1 MTRTRP
7 VVRAAALLVLAGAA
21 ASSAQDASAPKPRY
35 GDTPEDLVPHR
46 QAGEPYKRLFTEPPT
61 FRGPGAEI
69 PEPAGL
75 DAVRIGVL
83 APLTGEDT
91 AVGERMQNGI
101 ALAIEE
107 ANAAGGFRE
116 GMPFRTIVRDENLA
130 WGAAGNAAVDMVFD
144 DGVWALLGAL
154 EDSASHILTRVVL
167 KLETPMVNTAGTDPT
182 LTEHAIPWL
191 VRMRPDDRQTCYA
204 LANRVF
210 RTDRRERVAVFR
222 ANDRYARAGIG
233 EFTDAARRL
242 RHPVL
247 IEERFETK
255 DKAWDAQIA
264 RIRDVHP
271 DAIVVWGRATTAGRA
286 VKALRDAGLTQPVY
300 GPERLADEA
309 FVAAA
314 GAAAEGVTCTY
325 PFDPRRKDAAWTEFV
340 ARYRTRFGADPDPF
354 ASYAYDGTRYLLQA
368 IRDAG
373 LNRVR
378 IRERLFAQEKW
389 EGVTGTVRFDSTRND
404 VVPSLIGRVEHGK
417 FVLE

>member
-1 MTRTRP
+1 MTKTP
-7 VVRAAALLVLAGAA
+7 SAVRSAALLVLAGAA
-21 ASSAQDASAPKPRY
+21 VGSAQDAVPAKPRY
-35 GDTPEDLVPHR
+35 GDTPEELVPHR
-46 QAGEPYKRLFTEPPT
+46 QAGEPYQRLFTEPPT
-61 FRGPGAEI
+61 FRGPGAEL
-69 PEPAGL
+69 PEPEGL
-75 DAVRIGVL
+75 DAVRLGVL
-83 APLTGEDT
+83 APLTGED
-91 AVGERMQNGI
+91 AEAGERMQNGI

-107 ANAAGGFRE
+107 ANAAGGWRA
-116 GMPFRTIVRDENLA
+116 GVPFRTIVRDENLA
-130 WGAAGNAAVDMVFD
+130 WGAAGNAAVDMVFE

-204 LANRVF
+204 LAKRIF
-210 RTDRRERVAVFR
+210 STDRRERVAVFR

-255 DKAWDAQIA
+255 DKSWEPQIA
-264 RIRDVHP
+264 RIRDVRP
-271 DAIVVWGRATTAGRA
+271 DAIVVWGRAPTAGRA
-286 VKALRDAGLTQPVY
+286 VKALRAAGLTQPVY
-300 GPERLADEA
+300 GPERLAEEA

-314 GAAAEGVTCTY
+314 GEAAEGVTCTY
-325 PFDPRRKDAAWTEFV
+325 PFDPRRTDPAWTGFV
-340 ARYRTRFGADPDPF
+340 ERYRARFGSAPDPF
-354 ASYAYDGTRYLLQA
+354 ASYAYDGTRYLLEA

-378 IRERLFAQEKW
+378 IRERLFARETW
-389 EGVTGTVRFDSTRND
+389 NGVTGTARFDATRN
-404 VVPSLIGRVEHGK
+404 VVLPPLFGRVEHGR

>member
-1 MTRTRP
+1 MTRTP
-7 VVRAAALLVLAGAA
+7 SAVRAAALLVLAGAA
-21 ASSAQDASAPKPRY
+21 ASSAQDTAAPKQHY
-35 GDTPEDLVPHR
+35 GDTPEELVPHR
-46 QAGEPYKRLFTEPPT
+46 QAGEPYRRLFTEPPT
-61 FRGPGAEI
+61 FRGPGADL
-69 PEPAGL
+69 PEPKGL

-83 APLTGEDT
+83 APLTGEDS
-91 AVGERMQNGI
+91 AAGERMQNGI
-101 ALAIEE
+101 ALAIDE
-107 ANAAGGFRE
+107 ANAAGGFRP
-116 GMPFRTIVRDENLA
+116 GVPFRTIVRDENLA
-130 WGAAGNAAVDMVFD
+130 WGAAGNAAVDMVYE

-154 EDSASHILTRVVL
+154 EDGASHILTRVVL

-204 LANRVF
+204 LAKRIFV
-210 RTDRRERVAVFR
+210 TEHRERVAVFR

-233 EFTDAARRL
+233 EFSDAARRL

-247 IEERFETK
+247 LEERFESK
-255 DKAWDAQIA
+255 DTSWDAQIG
-264 RIRDVHP
+264 RIRDVRP
-271 DAIVVWGRATTAGRA
+271 DAIVVWGRAATAGRA
-286 VKALRDAGLTQPVY
+286 VKALRAAGLTQPVY

-314 GAAAEGVTCTY
+314 GDAAEGVICTY
-325 PFDPRRKDAAWTEFV
+325 PFDPRRADTAWTEFA
-340 ARYRTRFGADPDPF
+340 ARYRTRFGRDPDPF

-378 IRERLFAQEKW
+378 IRERLFAHETW
-389 EGVTGTVRFDSTRND
+389 DGVTGTVRFDTTRND

-417 FVLE
+417 FVIE